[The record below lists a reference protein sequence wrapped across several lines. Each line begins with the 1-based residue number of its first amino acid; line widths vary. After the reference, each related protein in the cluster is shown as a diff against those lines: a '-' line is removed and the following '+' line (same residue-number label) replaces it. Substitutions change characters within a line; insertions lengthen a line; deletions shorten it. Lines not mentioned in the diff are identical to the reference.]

1 MTAIR
6 VVAGLG
12 VVAMVGALAYGFAT
26 GDFGADGSAILDL
39 AWGRVTLIDLYV
51 GLALIGSWIVVREG
65 SWPRSLPWL
74 VGLVV
79 LGSLAAALYVLIA
92 SLRSRDLRQL
102 LLGARV

>member
-12 VVAMVGALAYGFAT
+12 VAAMLAALAYGFTT
-26 GDFGADGSAILDL
+26 GDFGAEGSAILDL

-51 GLALIGSWIVVREG
+51 GLALIGSWIVMREA

-92 SLRSRDLRQL
+92 SLRSRDLRGL
-102 LLGARV
+102 MLGARA